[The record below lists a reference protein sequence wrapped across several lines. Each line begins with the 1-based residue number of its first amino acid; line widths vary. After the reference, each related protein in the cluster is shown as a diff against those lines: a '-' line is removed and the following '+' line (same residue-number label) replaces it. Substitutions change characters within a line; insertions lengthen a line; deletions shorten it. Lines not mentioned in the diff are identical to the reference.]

1 MLAPAPRNDR
11 LHPERALGWNRYD
24 VIAAVRKK
32 GSTLAGIGRS
42 AGLSRKSI
50 AWALIRPH
58 PRANRAIAEFL
69 QTPPHELWP
78 QWFDVDGR
86 FIAARSPRSPASP
99 TTRVSESI
107 PTASPNPKTAA

>member
-1 MLAPAPRNDR
+1 LD
-11 LHPERALGWNRYD
+11 PEKTLGWNRYD

-69 QTPPHELWP
+69 QTPPHALWP

-86 FIAARSPRSPASP
+86 FIAARSPGSSASP
-99 TTRVSESI
+99 TTRVSEST
-107 PTASPNPKTAA
+107 PAASAPSKTAT